1 MLRGVEGG
9 LEGSRTKTRAH
20 RKKQATTIS
29 GREMALRPP
38 AAGARRPSSVG
49 KGRWSH
55 KGPLPNQFGGEVVR
69 QGEKKVPAVVP
80 TAPRHAAVRHSG
92 RFFSLLSP
100 ICGTRSTLCVNSVRR
115 PRLQGPGDTGQEG
128 KPPSP
133 QPFVWCYRATAWG
146 GGSGNGGAVRSLA
159 HHVGTQDGDPS
170 GWVGCFCLPVPLCR
184 FLSLGAGA
192 GAGDGDHAGAS

>member
-146 GGSGNGGAVRSLA
+146 GGIRKWRGGEEPGPSCRYAGRRSERVGGMFLFACASLSVPFSWSGSRRR
-159 HHVGTQDGDPS
+159 
-170 GWVGCFCLPVPLCR
+170 GW
-184 FLSLGAGA
+184 
-192 GAGDGDHAGAS
+192 

>member
-1 MLRGVEGG
+1 
-9 LEGSRTKTRAH
+9 
-20 RKKQATTIS
+20 
-29 GREMALRPP
+29 MALRPP
-38 AAGARRPSSVG
+38 AAGARCPSSVG
-49 KGRWSH
+49 RGRWSH

-80 TAPRHAAVRHSG
+80 TAPRHAAVRCSG

-100 ICGTRSTLCVNSVRR
+100 ICGTRSKLCVNSVRR

-146 GGSGNGGAVRSLA
+146 GGASGNGGAVRSLT

-170 GWVGCFCLPVPLCR
+170 WWVGCFVCLCLSVGS
-184 FLSLGAGA
+184 FLLEREPAPGMVITQELH
-192 GAGDGDHAGAS
+192 DL